1 MDIQYLYIFVI
12 ALALSLLF
20 ISLLIRHSARLG
32 LMDDPTGDSR
42 KIHSEKIPRSG
53 GLGIIMASGLAMLI
67 ILPFKESP
75 LRFLIASLVIIGFG
89 LLDDILKLSPLQKL
103 GGQAMGVAIAMSG
116 GMVMFSLPLLE
127 HGPAFLSY
135 GITFFF
141 VMGVINGVNFSD
153 GMDGL
158 AAGKTLMALL
168 LLLILALE
176 SDNYLIALIALAIA
190 AALLGFLRF
199 NTHPARIFMGDAGS
213 QFLGFVVAWLAIS
226 ISQSETSP
234 VTTLMPLLILGLPV
248 MDILQVIAVRI
259 HKKLPLPGPDKEHI
273 HHQIAKLGFR
283 SDEVVALIYMLQ
295 AILLGMAYVLR
306 FANDLVIFAFY
317 VAYAT
322 VVLGV
327 IYLTNISGWRLH
339 TRRSDNRSSRRNPF
353 FRRLSWSHPYTGKT
367 FGLFIALYLVTAA
380 VLSKNLPG
388 DLVYFALGW
397 AAVLLTIKLF
407 SRNQWPLALGR
418 LAAYTAVVLL
428 TYGITASVTG
438 QAENW
443 LIDGTCAL
451 FLLILAVVIRIT
463 RKRYFWLTTQDLL
476 VLLFIALAAPLIPM
490 NFEEEFS
497 IGSLIFRTG
506 SLLYMC
512 EYVLARGK
520 NAQRNLVFTAI
531 IALFFTALHL

>member
-1 MDIQYLYIFVI
+1 
-12 ALALSLLF
+12 
-20 ISLLIRHSARLG
+20 
-32 LMDDPTGDSR
+32 
-42 KIHSEKIPRSG
+42 
-53 GLGIIMASGLAMLI
+53 
-67 ILPFKESP
+67 
-75 LRFLIASLVIIGFG
+75 
-89 LLDDILKLSPLQKL
+89 
-103 GGQAMGVAIAMSG
+103 
-116 GMVMFSLPLLE
+116 
-127 HGPAFLSY
+127 
-135 GITFFF
+135 
-141 VMGVINGVNFSD
+141 
-153 GMDGL
+153 
-158 AAGKTLMALL
+158 
-168 LLLILALE
+168 
-176 SDNYLIALIALAIA
+176 
-190 AALLGFLRF
+190 
-199 NTHPARIFMGDAGS
+199 
-213 QFLGFVVAWLAIS
+213 
-226 ISQSETSP
+226 
-234 VTTLMPLLILGLPV
+234 
-248 MDILQVIAVRI
+248 
-259 HKKLPLPGPDKEHI
+259 
-273 HHQIAKLGFR
+273 
-283 SDEVVALIYMLQ
+283 
-295 AILLGMAYVLR
+295 
-306 FANDLVIFAFY
+306 
-317 VAYAT
+317 
-322 VVLGV
+322 
-327 IYLTNISGWRLH
+327 
-339 TRRSDNRSSRRNPF
+339 
-353 FRRLSWSHPYTGKT
+353 
-367 FGLFIALYLVTAA
+367 LFIALYLVTAA